1 MNIIPTLISD
11 SQTTIPVQPGESA
24 FDHPAILTQTSPLVD
39 SSTTQSMEDASLGQ
53 CLAMPVAVVAFVAMQ
68 LLRPV
73 SQLSIRARQ
82 GRNGIHHLQE
92 HRDVTHIR
100 SGMPD
105 YEWNSFSFDHNM
117 ALRARFSAI
126 RRIRAGFC
134 APPGAGTLPESI
146 EALDQSIWSARDKH
160 SRKVRW
166 SFSHTPA
173 SCQSRKRRQQVIPL
187 PQPISGG
194 SISHGMPVF
203 STKRIPVRTARLSK
217 RGRPPLGLG
226 CSGGRRG
233 STSFHSSSVIKGF
246 AIPQYNQ
253 FLGFC

>member
-1 MNIIPTLISD
+1 MLLPNP
-11 SQTTIPVQPGESA
+11 QPL
-24 FDHPAILTQTSPLVD
+24 PYR
-39 SSTTQSMEDASLGQ
+39 
-53 CLAMPVAVVAFVAMQ
+53 
-68 LLRPV
+68 LLRDPKPFAPLT
-73 SQLSIRARQ
+73 LSLWRGPSA
-82 GRNGIHHLQE
+82 GR
-92 HRDVTHIR
+92 T
-100 SGMPD
+100 
-105 YEWNSFSFDHNM
+105 
-117 ALRARFSAI
+117 A
-126 RRIRAGFC
+126 
-134 APPGAGTLPESI
+134 GAGTLPESI

-246 AIPQYNQ
+246 AIPQLPI
-253 FLGFC
+253 FGVLLGALRVYTL